1 MIALLFTVLL
11 IIAAISD
18 VWIHRTT
25 SHRCVKIIKT
35 ARAIWRSWPGV
46 LWIGIVIP
54 WLCIIIPTMLFAA
67 AVEWVTDNICSPA
80 MAAVE
85 TFKHWLHG
93 FDYYEARRRR
103 NVERRRANIERIAQE
118 HRDRWLNPR
127 VVETHYGF
135 DDVVADA
142 DHAAQQ
148 TDHNAL
154 AARADSDWALAQE
167 NYSTAKQAITQLA
180 AINGYVG
187 VTSPDSGYHSD
198 PKCGLSAGHDGPCIR
213 PDEVPAPMDGDATD
227 A

>member
-103 NVERRRANIERIAQE
+103 NVERRRANRCVKSKSSVTAPNAATAATFLTIAPQ
-118 HRDRWLNPR
+118 HASMVDTILNQKGWL
-127 VVETHYGF
+127 T
-135 DDVVADA
+135 
-142 DHAAQQ
+142 
-148 TDHNAL
+148 
-154 AARADSDWALAQE
+154 ARSKLRQGLLPAVLP
-167 NYSTAKQAITQLA
+167 ST
-180 AINGYVG
+180 
-187 VTSPDSGYHSD
+187 
-198 PKCGLSAGHDGPCIR
+198 
-213 PDEVPAPMDGDATD
+213 
-227 A
+227 